1 MWKVPGGI
9 RLNEFFLGV
18 SVQHIQRLA
27 LANETYRQRQGAF
40 VLREFPLDLVF

>member
-27 LANETYRQRQGAF
+27 HIDSGKVRF